1 MNIASKENVPTPER
15 PSGVPQARSENA
27 THDREALSMFA
38 DELSAHRYL
47 EQLLWPNGACCPRC
61 GSAKVGKLNGASTR
75 LGTFKCY
82 GCRKAFSLLHGT
94 MMRSSHIPA
103 HKWLQAI
110 YLTEG
115 GSRPMK
121 PYQLHRILNVSFKT
135 AVSMVRR
142 IGKAADSLHPVPSTS
157 SPSSDPLPFP
167 GSARSLRSSPNE
179 RQSIQAGVAA

>member
-1 MNIASKENVPTPER
+1 MEQELNRN
-15 PSGVPQARSENA
+15 G
-27 THDREALSMFA
+27 REALAMFA

-47 EQLLWPNGACCPRC
+47 ESLLWPNGVCCPRC

-94 MMRSSHIPA
+94 VMRSSHVPA

-115 GSRPMK
+115 GTRPVQ
-121 PYQLHRILNVSFKT
+121 PYHLHRILNVSFKT
-135 AVSMVRR
+135 AASMVRR
-142 IGKAADSLHPVPSTS
+142 IDQAADSLSPVSTTGAPSPAAL
-157 SPSSDPLPFP
+157 SPS
-167 GSARSLRSSPNE
+167 RSTKTIR
-179 RQSIQAGVAA
+179 AFAATAA